1 MIKIVSEFL
10 IIPIGTKPSEKIYFN
25 NNPEI
30 SNSKLIGINIPFAL
44 NTFYYERVLIQD
56 WTATAMLGD
65 YNPFF
70 ITLVNKKGEEVHKNL
85 CLSTFMTSKRIYGV
99 TGLNLPLKEDYFLK
113 FDNKIELN
121 KCYLQC
127 SDSPYVAI
135 PPQDEGILVNFI
147 IKTQ

>member
-25 NNPEI
+25 QNPEI
-30 SNSKLIGINIPFAL
+30 SDNVLIGINIPFAP
-44 NTFYYERVLIQD
+44 NSFFYENVIIQD
-56 WTATAMLGD
+56 WTATAMFGD

-85 CLSTFMTSKRIYGV
+85 CLSTLMTSKRVNV
-99 TGLNLPLKEDYFLK
+99 TGLNLPQKEDYFLK
-113 FDNKIELN
+113 FNNTIDLK
-121 KCYLQC
+121 KCYIQC

-135 PPQDEGILVNFI
+135 PSQDEGILVNFI
-147 IKTQ
+147 IKTK